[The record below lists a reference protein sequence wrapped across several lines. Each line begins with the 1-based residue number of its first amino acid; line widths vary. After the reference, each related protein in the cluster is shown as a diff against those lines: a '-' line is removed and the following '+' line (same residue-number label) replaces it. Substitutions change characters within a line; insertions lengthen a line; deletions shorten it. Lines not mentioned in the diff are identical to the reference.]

1 MIVAVIVACEVG
13 FWVVLTAGLLARYGL
28 HWPRT
33 SAVLLVSVPLVDLV
47 LLAATVVDL
56 RGGATASAA
65 HGLAAAHLG
74 FSVAIGHRTIRALD
88 QQAAHR
94 FAGAPAPDRAP
105 RSGAAR
111 VRHEWQQWR
120 RALLG
125 WAVACALL
133 AAAIGLVGDPTRT
146 AELTAWLW
154 GLTAALAV
162 WLLAGPA
169 LARARWGGPA
179 R

>member
-13 FWVVLTAGLLARYGL
+13 FWVVLAAGLLARYGL

-65 HGLAAAHLG
+65 HGLAAAYLG
-74 FSVAIGHRTIRALD
+74 FSVAFGHRTIRLLD
-88 QQAAHR
+88 QHAAHR
-94 FAGAPAPDRAP
+94 FAGAPAPQNAP
-105 RSGAAR
+105 RSGVAR

-120 RALLG
+120 QALLG

-133 AAAIGLVGDPTRT
+133 ATAIGLVGDASRT
-146 AELTAWLW
+146 AELTVWLW

-162 WLLAGPA
+162 WLLAGPG
-169 LARARWGGPA
+169 LAHTRGGGPV